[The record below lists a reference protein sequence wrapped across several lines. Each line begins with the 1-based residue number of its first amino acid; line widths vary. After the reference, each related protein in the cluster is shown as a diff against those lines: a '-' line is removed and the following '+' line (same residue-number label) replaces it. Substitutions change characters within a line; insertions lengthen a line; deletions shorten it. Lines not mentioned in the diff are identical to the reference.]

1 MAAELIRDFI
11 ASVDRDPDRV
21 AVHDLTSGRSTSRGD
36 VLTAAG
42 RIARRLDAAVPED
55 GVVMLHGPSGAGYW
69 AGLLAIL
76 GSGRRVL
83 PIGIETTARDRASLH
98 DAHRV
103 DAIIETDMSVG
114 WEDSPATIRIPAIDD
129 ENGLSANEVDL
140 LDRGSRGSLLLRS
153 SGTTGRPAVALRSAA
168 ALDRVSATLL
178 EVLELDHDDVV
189 LATLPMQHAYGIEH
203 GVLAPMRSGASVRFR
218 LGFDLAGGVDALAN
232 GVTVFPGVPVTL
244 EAAARVGRPGSSL
257 RLAYSAGSTLPV
269 SVREAFAEAWGC
281 PTGNLY
287 GATELGTITYGIGG
301 MDSAVEGVSV
311 RVASVVDEDAGET
324 PVVTSEGA
332 GELVVKS
339 DAMFAGYLTARG
351 EQVDPGR
358 RLEGHFRTGDLGRVR
373 SDGRVDITGR
383 AKIQF
388 DVGGLKVNPAEVER
402 VLAGHPAIREVA
414 VIPLP
419 LTETVTRV
427 RAVVVADHP
436 TDPESQSSIR
446 RELGG
451 LAARELAPHQ
461 RPRVIDFM
469 DSLPR
474 TLTGKLLRGRLIET
488 VAGSTG
494 V

>member
-1 MAAELIRDFI
+1 VAAELIRDFI

-21 AVHDLTSGRSTSRGD
+21 AVHDLTSGRSSSRGD
-36 VLTAAG
+36 VLAAAT
-42 RIARRLDAAVPED
+42 RVARRLDATVPED

-103 DAIIETDMSVG
+103 DGIVETDMSVG
-114 WEDSPATIRIPAIDD
+114 WDDSPATVRIPAMDD
-129 ENGLSANEVDL
+129 EDAGFGDDVDL
-140 LDRGSRGSLLLRS
+140 LGRGSQGSLLLRS
-153 SGTTGRPAVALRSAA
+153 SGTTGRPAVALRSGA

-178 EVLELDHDDVV
+178 KILELDGDDVV

-244 EAAARVGRPGSSL
+244 EAAARVGSRGSRL
-257 RLAYSAGSTLPV
+257 RLAYSAGSTLPAT
-269 SVREAFAEAWGC
+269 VREAFAEAWGC

-301 MDSAVEGVSV
+301 SDAVVEGVSV
-311 RVASVVDEDAGET
+311 RVATVVDEDAGEV
-324 PVVTSEGA
+324 PVVTGEGT
-332 GELVVKS
+332 GELVVRS
-339 DAMFAGYLTARG
+339 DAMFAGYLAGRD
-351 EQVDPGR
+351 EEVDPGR
-358 RLEGHFRTGDLGRVR
+358 RLEGHFRTGDLGRVH
-373 SDGRVDITGR
+373 SDGRVEITGR

-388 DVGGLKVNPAEVER
+388 DVGGLKVNPAEVEG

-427 RAVVVADHP
+427 RAVVVMNHPADP
-436 TDPESQSSIR
+436 ALQSSIR
-446 RELGG
+446 HELGS